1 MTKQKANKGPRII
14 AAIPAYNEEKYIGTV
29 VLKTRQYADEVIVV
43 DDGST
48 DNTSSVASL
57 ANAIV
62 IRHEKNRGK
71 GAAIQSILAEVRK
84 KSPDILILLDAD
96 LQHNPD
102 EIPKLIKPIIY
113 GGFDLVVGSRK
124 QQRDKIPRYRRFGQ
138 KVLSYSARI
147 LSGEKVTDSECGF
160 RALSPRAI
168 SELELKQCGFAIET
182 EMISAAAERGFKI
195 TEVPVSAIYTQ
206 DGSTLNPV
214 SHGLGVL
221 ANIITMIS
229 DRRPLLFFVIPGIIL
244 LAFGFFLGLW
254 VFDKASSGAGF
265 ASGRAMVSILL
276 VLTGIFSIFTGILL
290 NALSKLRH

>member
-1 MTKQKANKGPRII
+1 MTKQKANNKPRII

-96 LQHNPD
+96 FQHNPD
-102 EIPKLIKPIIY
+102 EIPKLIKPIICD
-113 GGFDLVVGSRK
+113 GFDLVVGSRK
-124 QQRDKIPRYRRFGQ
+124 RQRDKIPRYRRFGQ

-147 LSGEKVTDSECGF
+147 LSGAKVTDSECGF
-160 RALSPRAI
+160 RALSPRAV

-182 EMISAAAERGFKI
+182 EMISAATERGFKI

-254 VFDKASSGAGF
+254 VFDKASHGAGF
-265 ASGRAMVSILL
+265 AGGTAMISISL
-276 VLTGIFSIFTGILL
+276 VIIGILSIFTGIQL